1 MRIRLCRLVRARP
14 ARDTT
19 PISAT
24 ATITNMDQSMT
35 ESTALVTVEL
45 PLGGTPQYDVTFVR
59 SDNHIGWVVSSFD
72 LHYDEDT
79 TASDSASSS
88 DTTAESDAASSSTVD
103 TAQGSASDGS
113 SAAAE

>member
-1 MRIRLCRLVRARP
+1 
-14 ARDTT
+14 
-19 PISAT
+19 
-24 ATITNMDQSMT
+24 MT

-59 SDNHIGWVVSSFD
+59 GDNHIGWVVSSFD

-79 TASDSASSS
+79 SASDSTSSS
-88 DTTAESDAASSSTVD
+88 DTAAETDAASSSTVD